1 MIVNLIGGTKTAS
14 SRTVS
19 LTFYSD
25 TILNTIEIPVTLQ
38 DLTTYAKYVVVTVTI
53 GDYVFSERVDWE
65 KEATGSRIL
74 SFNIMQSI
82 PSLSTV
88 TIKVAGS
95 RCYVNYDDTVKIY
108 ALQGAIICNSGSFE
122 ASLSIVMDNTWQL
135 DIDNEGYPNI
145 IGGQSPDISIFAGY
159 NPPKPLNS
167 WKIDSNNDGY
177 PWTWGFAEIVEGEH
191 IFYKKTATGI
201 VPIDIYKKTATGI
214 IPITLKYKEG

>member
-82 PSLSTV
+82 HAFSTV
-88 TIKVAGS
+88 TIKVAGN

-145 IGGQSPDISIFAGY
+145 IGGQSPDTSAFTGY
-159 NPPKPLNS
+159 DPPKPLNS
-167 WKIDSNNDGY
+167 WKIDANNDGY
-177 PWTWGFAEIVEGEH
+177 PWTWGFTEIVVGETN
-191 IFYKKTATGI
+191 IFLKTESGLIPLTAYYKNDNGL
-201 VPIDIYKKTATGI
+201 
-214 IPITLKYKEG
+214 IPLIFIKQV